1 MSVRSGSGCGGRGL
15 AGIVGEGQ
23 VLDGDARESL
33 ADASRAQ
40 GVRGRA
46 DAVVL
51 PGSAEEVAAVVAWC
65 YEHDAAV
72 VPRGG
77 GTGYAAGAVPLDGG
91 VVLGLERLG
100 AVRAPPAGGWRGGG
114 RGGAPP
120 PPPGGGR
127 RAGGGRWP
135 GGRRA
140 SRPPPCGGARA
151 RWDCCSRWIPA
162 RRSRRR
168 SAGTWPRMPAVR
180 TASST
185 A

>member
-65 YEHDAAV
+65 YDHDVAV

-91 VVLGLERLG
+91 GVLGLERLG
-100 AVRAPPAGGWRGGG
+100 AGRAPDPRPWRGGG
-114 RGGAPP
+114 EGGGAPT
-120 PPPGGGR
+120 G
-127 RAGGGRWP
+127 AG
-135 GGRRA
+135 
-140 SRPPPCGGARA
+140 
-151 RWDCCSRWIPA
+151 
-162 RRSRRR
+162 
-168 SAGTWPRMPAVR
+168 
-180 TASST
+180 
-185 A
+185 